1 MDDYTLIYKLFPKLK
16 EYFFHPS
23 GNAIVKYYNN
33 LISQDNE
40 KQKKIFINLIKLFN
54 YFYNFNDEVK
64 FYKSYEINKK
74 LNFIKELN
82 ILFPEINYTE
92 NMNIQKK
99 MSELYENAF
108 DNTNIFIFN
117 NIVTIINA
125 YIQHYRFINKNFEIF
140 EKIDYLETV
149 YI

>member
-1 MDDYTLIYKLFPKLK
+1 MDDYTLIYNLFPKLK
-16 EYFFHPS
+16 EYFCHPS
-23 GNAIVKYYNN
+23 GTAIMKYYNN

-40 KQKKIFINLIKLFN
+40 KQKKIFTNLIKIFN

-117 NIVTIINA
+117 NIVIIINA
-125 YIQHYRFINKNFEIF
+125 YIQHYRSINKNFEIF